1 MFKAIKYLLI
11 LLFIVVVAVA
21 GVLLTL
27 DVNRFKPE
35 IIELVKEKTGRE
47 FAINGDLG
55 LALSLIPTVAVNDVT
70 LGNADWAGDENML
83 SVERFEAQVAL
94 MPLLKKNI
102 QVNRLI
108 LVKPEIRLETDKQG
122 KGNWVFATDSGKPQA
137 TEDAAAPALPA
148 LNINEVRIEKAD
160 ITYKD
165 GKTGK
170 TTRLLIDNVLA
181 GSDSLAD
188 PLQLNIIASLN
199 DSPITAD
206 ATLGS
211 VNDLIANKRSPVKL
225 SATVGAASASLDGTI
240 EQPMQAKGLDLD
252 ISFDVG
258 KLSQLNQEAGT
269 ELPEAGPIKVTGKLK
284 DTKDGYALSTLTAQ
298 LLQFEIKGDMV
309 VSMAGTR
316 PSVTAKLSADQ
327 LDITPF
333 QADEKDTKKKKKLF
347 PDDPLPLD
355 GLKVADIDLKFSANR
370 LITKSATLENLKLAL
385 ALNNG
390 RLSIEPLTAR
400 LAGGDVNVS
409 LDLDA
414 SSGKSAVLKHH
425 TRIRQLELGQLPDIK
440 KKELITG
447 GKSDID
453 VNITGKGASV
463 SQIAGS
469 LNGELLVVTG
479 SGKILNSAAETAGSD
494 VVFSA
499 LNLVNPM
506 SEKEKHTSMECAVVK
521 FGIKQGLSTTDRGIA
536 LRTQRLDV
544 TGSGTIDLKTEALNL
559 AIKPRARE
567 GLGLNVGALV
577 DAVQITGTLAEPSAG
592 VGTEGAL
599 TAGLSAGAAVAT
611 GGLSLLAQGLFSKSS
626 DGENPC
632 DIALGKA
639 PVKQAAGEK
648 PAEEKS
654 AVESTVDTAK
664 DAVESVTEGASNLL
678 KGLFD

>member
-258 KLSQLNQEAGT
+258 KLSQLNQVAGT

>member
-258 KLSQLNQEAGT
+258 KLSQLNQVAGT

-425 TRIRQLELGQLPDIK
+425 TRIRHLELGQLPDIK

-506 SEKEKHTSMECAVVK
+506 SEKEKHTSMGCAVVK
-521 FGIKQGLSTTDRGIA
+521 FGIKQGLATTDRGIA
-536 LRTQRLDV
+536 LHTQRLDV